1 MFINVQEYSVLE
13 KLISQTFDR
22 CKENSKATLYVMQRD
37 TGFLFIPVKK
47 KYAEVRC
54 NLTGRKIPKR
64 KWDAQTKS
72 AAKELLAQHKVSK
85 TGLYILYFLL
95 LFTVGMF
102 LYSIFSIIMSSPRFN
117 TTFGLKTATE
127 KNILLSKLGKG
138 DLIKTTNFVYKIK
151 SISKEHITV
160 VKSSVPNSP
169 NGEYVDPYSPID
181 ESKHSFNSESQI
193 SINPNAFWQRQTVQN
208 GESVGELIFNI
219 LDK

>member
-1 MFINVQEYSVLE
+1 MFVSVQEYSVLE
-13 KLISQTFDR
+13 TPIHQIFNV
-22 CKENSKATLYVMQRD
+22 CKEGSATLFVRQRD
-37 TGFLFIPVKK
+37 VRFFFLPVRK

-54 NLTGRKIPKR
+54 NLTGKKIRKR
-64 KWDAQTKS
+64 KWNAQTKS

-85 TGLYILYFLL
+85 TGLYILYFLV

-102 LYSIFSIIMSSPRFN
+102 LYSIFSILMSSPKFN

-127 KNILLSKLGKG
+127 KNILLSKLGEG

-160 VKSSVPNSP
+160 VKSSVANST
-169 NGEYVDPYSPID
+169 NGEYVDPYSPIN
-181 ESKHSFNSESQI
+181 ESKHSFNSASEI
-193 SINPNAFWQRQTVQN
+193 SINPSAFWERQTVQN
-208 GESVGELIFNI
+208 GESAGELIFNI

>member
-1 MFINVQEYSVLE
+1 MFVSVQEYNVLE
-13 KLISQTFDR
+13 TPIHQSFDG

-37 TGFLFIPVKK
+37 TSFLFIPVKK
-47 KYAEVRC
+47 KYVEVRC
-54 NLTGRKIPKR
+54 DLTGKKIGKR
-64 KWDAQTKS
+64 KWNAQTKT

-85 TGLYILYFLL
+85 TGWYILLFLL
-95 LFTVGMF
+95 LSTVGMF
-102 LYSIFSIIMSSPRFN
+102 LYSIFSILMSSPRFN

-127 KNILLSKLGKG
+127 KNILLSKLGEG

-160 VKSSVPNSP
+160 VKSSVANSP
-169 NGEYVDPYSPID
+169 NGEYVDPYIPID
-181 ESKHSFNSESQI
+181 ESKHSFNSASEI
-193 SINPNAFWQRQTVQN
+193 SINPSAFWQRQTVQN